1 MRFKEVKKLLKEFGG
16 YVPVNDAEARDPRF
30 QMAISQDIKPGEV
43 QRQAKKMG
51 WTTDPAG
58 VPPLLTTKNKFGR
71 VPKSAFKDRITES
84 KLQEEEDLFEIN
96 MSPSNLEKLAGE
108 INAKAGMEFEM
119 IVPGVGD
126 EDSEEWEPDYDED
139 RRARSWTDIE
149 DFYTSGDGANPRSV
163 VRRAIA
169 NMQEEFFEDSD
180 NEIDKRWAEERDAL
194 MFDWVSDN
202 VSDEDIL
209 DAGYYEDEDREKFEN
224 DREFRNKVIRDY
236 VANAIEEET
245 NEYEQAFEEYRDEMR
260 GELDEQDWLERYYPY
275 MSDLQNNFELD
286 WPYYRTVGQEFDP
299 MSAADSFESAID
311 KPVKVSLSYHGARR
325 DDVSYIVEPDSS
337 LDADDTQDAGGLEFV
352 SPPMTVDE
360 MLDDLSKVYKWAKS
374 YGCYTNDSTGL
385 HMNVSIPD
393 FSLEKLDYI
402 KLALLV
408 GDEYVL
414 DQFGRRSN
422 TYARSAIEK
431 IKQRG
436 VNDPDKIKE
445 LFDHMR
451 GSLSTMASQTIHG
464 PETAKYTSINIHDNY
479 VEFRSPGGDWLDEDL
494 DKIKNTVLRFVV
506 ALDAACK
513 PDKYRQDYLKKLYKL
528 FEVKSEEDPLSY
540 FAQFATGKL
549 PFSALKSFVKQAQL
563 TRKARAG
570 KLEPGVDY
578 IWEVRR
584 EGYGASIN
592 VIAQTE
598 EEAIDKATQADG
610 YPDWRGKPGVRAKV
624 LRKASS
630 GTKDRFQDIPTVTE
644 PRPAGEAG
652 SIKYE
657 LFNRGSGIVM
667 RTYWAAND
675 DMALEMGRRY
685 RDQAAAE
692 FDMDSSSI
700 GLRRARSQPAPRRGD
715 FTGTW
720 LVKDANDR
728 IIHRISGIGNVQ
740 SDANRHA
747 MNWLRQNPDQ
757 MQDGVT
763 VVPELR

>member
-1 MRFKEVKKLLKEFGG
+1 MRFKEVKKVLKEFGG

-30 QMAISQDIKPGEV
+30 KMAISQDIKPGEV

-84 KLQEEEDLFEIN
+84 RLQEDEDLFEIN

-108 INAKAGMEFEM
+108 INARAGMEFEM
-119 IVPGVGD
+119 IVPNVQD
-126 EDSEEWEPDYDED
+126 EDEGNWEPDYDQD
-139 RRARSWTDIE
+139 QRSRSWSDIR
-149 DFYTSGDGANPRSV
+149 DFFYDGDHNS
-163 VRRAIA
+163 RREVDRLIEQM
-169 NMQEEFFEDSD
+169 NDEFLEWMDEQIDENWQEEEY
-180 NEIDKRWAEERDAL
+180 EMVK
-194 MFDWVSDN
+194 DWVIDN
-202 VSDEDIL
+202 VSEDDIL
-209 DAGYYEDEDREKFEN
+209 DAGYYEEDDREKFQR
-224 DREFRNKVIRDY
+224 DKEFYNKVIDDY
-236 VANAIEEET
+236 VKNAIEEKT
-245 NEYEQAFEEYRDEMR
+245 NDYEEARDLYRE
-260 GELDEQDWLERYYPY
+260 ERYGDFDESEWLDLYYRY
-275 MSDLQNNFELD
+275 MSDIDNTFEINWPYWNSPSDGEADVDTVASDFEL
-286 WPYYRTVGQEFDP
+286 
-299 MSAADSFESAID
+299 AID
-311 KPVKVSLSYHGARR
+311 KPVKASRSYHGARR
-325 DDVSYIVEPDSS
+325 DDTSYIVEPDSS
-337 LDADDTQDAGGLEFV
+337 LDADDINDAGLEFV
-352 SPPMTVDE
+352 SPPMSVPD
-360 MLDDLSKVYKWAKS
+360 MLDDLTKVYKWAKS
-374 YGCYTNDSTGL
+374 YNCYTNESTGL

-422 TYARSAIEK
+422 SYARSAISK
-431 IKQRG
+431 IKERG

-479 VEFRSPGGDWLDEDL
+479 VEFRSPGGDWLGQDL

-528 FEVKSEEDPLSY
+528 FEIKSEKDPLSY
-540 FAQFATGKL
+540 FAQFVKGEL
-549 PFSALKSFVKQAQL
+549 PFSALKSFIKQAQL
-563 TRKARAG
+563 TRKAKAG

-578 IWEVRR
+578 VWEVRKQ
-584 EGYGASIN
+584 GSSALIN

-598 EEAIDKATQADG
+598 EEAIDKATNADG
-610 YPDWRGKPGVRAKV
+610 YPEWRGEPGVKAKV

-630 GTKDRFQDIPTVTE
+630 GTKDRFQDIPSVTD

-675 DMALEMGRRY
+675 DMALDMGRRY
-685 RDQAAAE
+685 RDEAARE
-692 FDMDSSSI
+692 FDMDTGSI
-700 GLRRARSQPAPRRGD
+700 GLRRARSQPAPRSGD

-720 LVKDANDR
+720 LIKDANGR
-728 IIHRISGIGNVQ
+728 VIHRISGIGNAQ

-757 MQDGVT
+757 MQQGVE

>member
-1 MRFKEVKKLLKEFGG
+1 MRFKEVKKVLKEFGG

-30 QMAISQDIKPGEV
+30 KMAISQDIKPGEV

-84 KLQEEEDLFEIN
+84 RLQEDEDLFEIN

-108 INAKAGMEFEM
+108 INARAGMEFEM
-119 IVPGVGD
+119 IVPNVQD
-126 EDSEEWEPDYDED
+126 EDEGNWEPDYDQDQRSRSFSDIRDFFYDGDHNSRREVD
-139 RRARSWTDIE
+139 RLIE
-149 DFYTSGDGANPRSV
+149 QMNDEFLEWMDEQIDENW
-163 VRRAIA
+163 
-169 NMQEEFFEDSD
+169 QEEEY
-180 NEIDKRWAEERDAL
+180 EMVK
-194 MFDWVSDN
+194 DWVIDN
-202 VSDEDIL
+202 VSEDDIL
-209 DAGYYEDEDREKFEN
+209 DAGYYEEDDREKFQR
-224 DREFRNKVIRDY
+224 DKEFYNKVIDDY
-236 VANAIEEET
+236 VKNAIEEKT
-245 NEYEQAFEEYRDEMR
+245 NDYEEARDLYRE
-260 GELDEQDWLERYYPY
+260 ERYGDFDESEWLDLYYRY
-275 MSDLQNNFELD
+275 MSDIDNTFEINWPYWNSPSDGEADVDTVASDFEL
-286 WPYYRTVGQEFDP
+286 
-299 MSAADSFESAID
+299 AID
-311 KPVKVSLSYHGARR
+311 KPVKASRSYHGARR
-325 DDVSYIVEPDSS
+325 DDTSYIVEPDSS
-337 LDADDTQDAGGLEFV
+337 LDADDINDAGLEFV
-352 SPPMTVDE
+352 SPPMSVPD
-360 MLDDLSKVYKWAKS
+360 MLDDLTKVYKWAKS
-374 YGCYTNDSTGL
+374 YNCYTNESTGL

-422 TYARSAIEK
+422 SYARSAISK
-431 IKQRG
+431 IKERG

-479 VEFRSPGGDWLDEDL
+479 VEFRSPGGDWLGQDL

-528 FEVKSEEDPLSY
+528 FEIKSEKDPLSY
-540 FAQFATGKL
+540 FAQFVKGEL
-549 PFSALKSFVKQAQL
+549 PFSALKSFIKQAQL
-563 TRKARAG
+563 TRKAKAG

-578 IWEVRR
+578 VWEVRKQ
-584 EGYGASIN
+584 GSSALIN

-598 EEAIDKATQADG
+598 EEAIDKATNADG
-610 YPDWRGKPGVRAKV
+610 YPEWRGEPGVKAKV

-630 GTKDRFQDIPTVTE
+630 GTKDRFQDIPSVTD

-675 DMALEMGRRY
+675 DMALDMGRRY
-685 RDQAAAE
+685 RDEAARE
-692 FDMDSSSI
+692 FDMDTGSI
-700 GLRRARSQPAPRRGD
+700 GLRRARSQPAPRSGD

-720 LVKDANDR
+720 LIKDANGR
-728 IIHRISGIGNVQ
+728 VIHRIGGIGNAQ

-757 MQDGVT
+757 MQQGVE

>member
-16 YVPVNDAEARDPRF
+16 YVPVNDKEAQDPRF
-30 QMAISQDIKPGEV
+30 KMAVSQDIKPGEV

-84 KLQEEEDLFEIN
+84 REEDLFEIN

-108 INAKAGMEFEM
+108 INARAGMEFEM
-119 IVPGVGD
+119 IVPNVEGD
-126 EDSEEWEPDYDED
+126 EDYDNFEPDYDMDQRTRSFSDINEFFSDGDYNSRREVD
-139 RRARSWTDIE
+139 RLIE
-149 DFYTSGDGANPRSV
+149 Q
-163 VRRAIA
+163 
-169 NMQEEFFEDSD
+169 MQEEFLDWVGEQ
-180 NEIDKRWAEERDAL
+180 IDENWAEEEYE
-194 MFDWVSDN
+194 MVKDWVIEN
-202 VSDEDIL
+202 VSDDDIM
-209 DAGYYEDEDREKFEN
+209 DAGYYEEDDREKFEN
-224 DREFRNKVIRDY
+224 DREFRNKVIDDY
-236 VANAIEEET
+236 IKNAIEEKT
-245 NEYEQAFEEYRDEMR
+245 NDWQQAYDLYRE
-260 GELDEQDWLERYYPY
+260 ERYGDFDESEWLDRNYRY
-275 MSDLQNNFELD
+275 MCDVQNNYEINWPIWTTPEGGDTDVDTIASDFEL
-286 WPYYRTVGQEFDP
+286 
-299 MSAADSFESAID
+299 AID
-311 KPVKVSLSYHGARR
+311 KPVKASRSYHGARR
-325 DDVSYIVEPDSS
+325 DDTSYIVEPDSS
-337 LDADDTQDAGGLEFV
+337 LDADEGRDAGLEFV

-360 MLDDLSKVYKWAKS
+360 MLNDLAKVYKWAKS
-374 YGCYTNDSTGL
+374 YGCYTNESTGL

-393 FSLEKLDYI
+393 FSLENLDYI
-402 KLALLV
+402 RLALLV

-414 DQFGRRSN
+414 DQFDRRSN
-422 TYARSAIEK
+422 TYARSAISK
-431 IKQRG
+431 IKERG

-451 GSLSTMASQTIHG
+451 DNLNTMASQTIHG
-464 PETAKYTSINIHDNY
+464 PNTAKYTSINIHDNY
-479 VEFRSPGGDWLDEDL
+479 VEFRSPGGDWLGQDL
-494 DKIKNTVLRFVV
+494 DKLKNTVLRFVV

-528 FEVKSEEDPLSY
+528 FEIKSEKDPLSY
-540 FAQFATGKL
+540 FAQFVKGEL
-549 PFSALKSFVKQAQL
+549 PLSALMSFIKQAQL
-563 TRKARAG
+563 TRKAKAG

-578 IWEVRR
+578 VWEVRR
-584 EGYGASIN
+584 EGYGAGIN

-598 EEAIDKATQADG
+598 EEAIDKATNADG
-610 YPDWRGKPGVRAKV
+610 YPDWRGKPGIRAKV

-630 GTKDRFQDIPTVTE
+630 GTKDRFQDIPSVTE

-675 DMALEMGRRY
+675 EMALDMGRRY
-685 RDQAAAE
+685 REEAARE
-692 FDMDSSSI
+692 FDMDTGSI
-700 GLRRARSQPAPRRGD
+700 GLRRARSQPAPRSGD

-720 LVKDANDR
+720 LIKDANGR
-728 IIHRISGIGNVQ
+728 VIHRISGIGNAQ

-757 MQDGVT
+757 MQQGVE

>member
-1 MRFKEVKKLLKEFGG
+1 MRFKEVKKVLKEFGG

-30 QMAISQDIKPGEV
+30 KMAISQDIKPGEV

-84 KLQEEEDLFEIN
+84 RLQEDEDLFEIN

-108 INAKAGMEFEM
+108 INARAGMEFEM
-119 IVPGVGD
+119 IVPNVQD
-126 EDSEEWEPDYDED
+126 EDEGNWEPDYDQDQRSRSFSDIRDFFYDGDHNSRREVD
-139 RRARSWTDIE
+139 RLIE
-149 DFYTSGDGANPRSV
+149 QMNDEFLEWMDEQIDENW
-163 VRRAIA
+163 
-169 NMQEEFFEDSD
+169 QEEEY
-180 NEIDKRWAEERDAL
+180 EMVK
-194 MFDWVSDN
+194 DWVIDN
-202 VSDEDIL
+202 VSEDDIL
-209 DAGYYEDEDREKFEN
+209 DAGYYEEDDREKFQR
-224 DREFRNKVIRDY
+224 DKEFYNKVIDDY
-236 VANAIEEET
+236 VKNAIEEKT
-245 NEYEQAFEEYRDEMR
+245 NDYEEARDLYRE
-260 GELDEQDWLERYYPY
+260 ERYGDFDESEWLDLYYRY
-275 MSDLQNNFELD
+275 MSDIDNTFEINWPYWNSPSDGEADVDTVASDFEL
-286 WPYYRTVGQEFDP
+286 
-299 MSAADSFESAID
+299 AID
-311 KPVKVSLSYHGARR
+311 KPVKASRSYHGARR
-325 DDVSYIVEPDSS
+325 DDTSYIVEPDSS
-337 LDADDTQDAGGLEFV
+337 LDADDINDAGLEFV
-352 SPPMTVDE
+352 SPPMSVPD
-360 MLDDLSKVYKWAKS
+360 MLDDLTKVYKWAKS
-374 YGCYTNDSTGL
+374 YNCYTNESTGL

-422 TYARSAIEK
+422 SYARSAISK
-431 IKQRG
+431 IKERG

-479 VEFRSPGGDWLDEDL
+479 VEFRSPGGDWLGQDL

-528 FEVKSEEDPLSY
+528 FEIKSEKDPLSY
-540 FAQFATGKL
+540 FAQFVKGEL
-549 PFSALKSFVKQAQL
+549 PFSALKSFIKQAQL
-563 TRKARAG
+563 TRKAKAG

-578 IWEVRR
+578 VWEVRKQ
-584 EGYGASIN
+584 GSSALIN

-598 EEAIDKATQADG
+598 EEAIDKATNADG
-610 YPDWRGKPGVRAKV
+610 YPEWRGEPGVKAKV

-630 GTKDRFQDIPTVTE
+630 GTKDRFQDIPSVTD

-675 DMALEMGRRY
+675 DMALDMGRRY
-685 RDQAAAE
+685 RDEAARE
-692 FDMDSSSI
+692 FDMDTGSI
-700 GLRRARSQPAPRRGD
+700 GLRRARSQPAPRSGD

-720 LVKDANDR
+720 LIKDANGR
-728 IIHRISGIGNVQ
+728 VIHRISGIGNAQ

-757 MQDGVT
+757 MQQGVE

>member
-1 MRFKEVKKLLKEFGG
+1 MRFKEVKKVLKEFGG

-71 VPKSAFKDRITES
+71 VPKSAYKDRITES
-84 KLQEEEDLFEIN
+84 KIQEDEDLFEIN

-108 INAKAGMEFEM
+108 INARAGMEFEM
-119 IVPGVGD
+119 IVPNAQD
-126 EDSEEWEPDYDED
+126 EDSEYEPDYDQD
-139 RRARSWTDIE
+139 QRSRSWSDIR
-149 DFYTSGDGANPRSV
+149 DFFYDGDYNSSREVS
-163 VRRAIA
+163 RLIER
-169 NMQEEFFEDSD
+169 MQEEFWEWEDEQIGE
-180 NEIDKRWAEERDAL
+180 NWQEEEYE
-194 MFDWVSDN
+194 MVKDWIINN
-202 VSDEDIL
+202 VSDDDIM
-209 DAGYYEDEDREKFEN
+209 DAGYYEEDDREKFQR
-224 DREFRNKVIRDY
+224 DKEFYNKVIDDY
-236 VANAIEEET
+236 VQNAIDKKTKDWQEA
-245 NEYEQAFEEYRDEMR
+245 YDLYREDQIGDTDES
-260 GELDEQDWLERYYPY
+260 EWLDLYYRY
-275 MSDLQNNFELD
+275 MSDVENNFEIN
-286 WPYYRTVGQEFDP
+286 WPYWTSGGGDTDVDTVASD
-299 MSAADSFESAID
+299 FELAID
-311 KPVKVSLSYHGARR
+311 KPVKASRSYHGARR
-325 DDVSYIVEPDSS
+325 DDTSYIVEPDSS
-337 LDADDTQDAGGLEFV
+337 LDADDTNDAGLEFV

-360 MLDDLSKVYKWAKS
+360 MLNDLAKVYKWAKS
-374 YGCYTNDSTGL
+374 YGCYTNESTGL

-414 DQFGRRSN
+414 DQFDRRSN
-422 TYARSAIEK
+422 TYARSAISK
-431 IKQRG
+431 IKERG
-436 VNDPDKIKE
+436 INDPDKIKQ

-451 GSLSTMASQTIHG
+451 DNLNTMASQTIHG
-464 PETAKYTSINIHDNY
+464 PTTAKYTSINIHDNY
-479 VEFRSPGGDWLDEDL
+479 VEFRSPGGDWLGQDL
-494 DKIKNTVLRFVV
+494 DKLKNTVLRFVV

-528 FEVKSEEDPLSY
+528 FEIKSEKDPLSY
-540 FAQFATGKL
+540 FAQFVKGEL
-549 PFSALKSFVKQAQL
+549 PFSALKSFIKQAQL

-578 IWEVRR
+578 VWEVRKQ
-584 EGYGASIN
+584 GSSALIN

-598 EEAIDKATQADG
+598 EEAIDKATRTDG
-610 YPDWRGKPGVRAKV
+610 YPEWRGEPGVTAKV
-624 LRKASS
+624 VRKASS
-630 GTKDRFQDIPTVTE
+630 GTKDRFQDIPSVTD

-685 RDQAAAE
+685 REEAAAE
-692 FDMDSSSI
+692 FDMDTGSI
-700 GLRRARSQPAPRRGD
+700 GLRRARSQPAPRGGD

-720 LVKDANDR
+720 LIKDANGR
-728 IIHRISGIGNVQ
+728 VIHRISGIGNAQ

-757 MQDGVT
+757 MQQGVE